1 MSNVV
6 DRLISSLNAHD
17 LDAVMR
23 CYRAD
28 AVMVG
33 PVVEAG
39 SPEEIGSYFLHVW
52 QGFPDFG
59 LAVWEKV
66 TCGEIV
72 LAELLVSGRQTGPYL
87 MVGGEM
93 LAPTGRGVSLRCCC
107 FWNVE
112 GDLIV
117 SQRLYYD
124 QLEIY
129 AQLGLR
135 LPSDSEAPG

>member
-1 MSNVV
+1 MSDVV

-17 LDAVMR
+17 LDEVMR

-28 AVMVG
+28 AAMVG
-33 PVVEAG
+33 PVMEAG

-59 LAVWEKV
+59 LTVWEKI
-66 TCGEIV
+66 TCGEV
-72 LAELLVSGRQTGPYL
+72 VAAELLISGRQTGPYL
-87 MVGGEM
+87 MIGGEI
-93 LAPTGRGVSLRCCC
+93 LAPTGRSVSLRCCC

-112 GDLIV
+112 DDLIA
-117 SQRLYYD
+117 SQRIYYD

-129 AQLGLR
+129 AQLGFR
-135 LPSDSEAPG
+135 LPSDFEAT